1 MIKDLRKDEYSDF
14 YQTYIDALPKE
25 HVGLIENLNF
35 SKKEALALLTKL
47 AEDKHEYVYAEGK
60 WTIKEIMQHII
71 DAERVFNYRAL
82 RIARGDTT
90 NLHGFNENDFV
101 ANSNTSERDF
111 FEIMKEFISLR
122 NTTIFL
128 YESLTQHALLNTGMV
143 SSNSMSVRALGFIT
157 SGHLIHHLRV
167 IKNRYL

>member
-60 WTIKEIMQHII
+60 WTIKEILLHII
-71 DAERVFNYRAL
+71 DDERIFAYRAPYPMP
-82 RIARGDTT
+82 ARSD
-90 NLHGFNENDFV
+90 V
-101 ANSNTSERDF
+101 P
-111 FEIMKEFISLR
+111 
-122 NTTIFL
+122 TIRRPSTL
-128 YESLTQHALLNTGMV
+128 Q
-143 SSNSMSVRALGFIT
+143 RA
-157 SGHLIHHLRV
+157 
-167 IKNRYL
+167 